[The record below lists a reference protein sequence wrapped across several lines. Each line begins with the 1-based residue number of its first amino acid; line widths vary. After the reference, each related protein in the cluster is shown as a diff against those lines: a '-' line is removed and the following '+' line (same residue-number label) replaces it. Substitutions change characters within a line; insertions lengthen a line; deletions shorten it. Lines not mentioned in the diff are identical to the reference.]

1 MDTAISEAHS
11 DSLVELTTLIRST
24 KRQINT
30 LMNDAVAIVSKIDKF
45 QSKREVQR
53 ELRRRY
59 IEALDKQQAAER
71 RSYFLKMQEFHYKNV
86 SGASEG
92 GVSNDVGTFINSEEV
107 RSMVVQVNEI

>member
-45 QSKREVQR
+45 QSKREV
-53 ELRRRY
+53 
-59 IEALDKQQAAER
+59 
-71 RSYFLKMQEFHYKNV
+71 
-86 SGASEG
+86 
-92 GVSNDVGTFINSEEV
+92 
-107 RSMVVQVNEI
+107 